1 MSSRRG
7 ALPFLLTISG
17 LVLLSFAYLLYG
29 RYPAPGFTPPSALL
43 ADEMARRIIMT
54 VRLPRLFAAI
64 LSGGTLAVTGCVFQ
78 LLFANPLVDAGFLG
92 VTQGASFGAA
102 LAFSLAFGA
111 AGVFGFSFAFALLAL
126 GMSVFLASRIRFGGS
141 ILRLILSGI
150 AVSAFFSAAVAYV
163 KYSADPM
170 RELPDMMYWM
180 MGSLAGV
187 GWTKLAVIAP
197 VSLACT
203 GILVLAR
210 WRTSLLSL
218 DEPSAKSLGAKPRLE
233 RALMLGVAATG
244 VSTITAAAGPVS
256 WVGLIVP
263 HLARI
268 ALGSEGAASIPLSAL
283 FGAAFVIVCDMFAR
297 GLLPGELPL
306 GIMTAFIGTIVFFML
321 LVRKRIYV
329 ERK

>member
-1 MSSRRG
+1 MSFKRA
-7 ALPFLLTISG
+7 ALPFLLATSG
-17 LVLLSFAYLLYG
+17 LVVLAVASLLFG

-43 ADEMARRIIMT
+43 ADEMARRIIVT

-111 AGVFGFSFAFALLAL
+111 AGVFGLSFAFAFLAL

-141 ILRLILSGI
+141 VLRLILSGI

-180 MGSLAGV
+180 MGSLSGV
-187 GWTKLAVIAP
+187 GWAKLAVLAP
-197 VSLACT
+197 VSVACC
-203 GILVLAR
+203 GILILVR
-210 WRTSLLSL
+210 WRTSILSL
-218 DEPSAKSLGAKPRLE
+218 DEASAKSLGAKPRLE
-233 RALMLGVAATG
+233 RVLILGVAATG
-244 VSTITAAAGPVS
+244 VSVITAAAGPIS

-268 ALGSEGAASIPLSAL
+268 TLGSDGAATVPLSVI
-283 FGAAFVIVCDMFAR
+283 FGAAFVIVCDMFSR

-306 GIMTAFIGTIVFFML
+306 GIMTALIGTIVFFGL
-321 LVRKRIYV
+321 LLRKRLYA